1 MKSKLLRKQI
11 NTFEHCGWSV
21 HQNETDFY
29 IEAWSPAGEDL
40 VEYFEYHKSII
51 DQLEEKVDSFDPEEH
66 AAMWYD
72 AEDRG
77 QPKSLRALLED
88 ADAIHGMLKQLLQKF
103 KEV

>member
-11 NTFEHCGWSV
+11 NAFEKCGWCV
-21 HQNETDFY
+21 EEYEDHFY
-29 IEAWSPAGEDL
+29 ISNYSPEGEDIEEDF
-40 VEYFEYHKSII
+40 VYDKPIV
-51 DQLEEKVDSFDPEEH
+51 DQLEEKVNSFDPEEH

-77 QPKSLRALLED
+77 QPRSLRALLED
-88 ADAIHGMLKQLLQKF
+88 AEAIHGMLKKLLQKF